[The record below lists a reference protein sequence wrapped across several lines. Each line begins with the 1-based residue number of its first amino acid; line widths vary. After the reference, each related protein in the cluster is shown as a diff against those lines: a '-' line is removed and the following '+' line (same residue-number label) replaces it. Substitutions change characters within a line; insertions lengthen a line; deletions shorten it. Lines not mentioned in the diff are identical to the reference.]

1 MILLKQE
8 KMTSKFNFEELVK
21 ERHSVR
27 DFLPKEVPKETL
39 KKIIQI
45 ALDSP
50 SWCNSQPWNIY
61 VVSGKPLE
69 EIKKEWISK
78 NEQKIKGYSDIPPMH
93 RTEFSE
99 QCQKIW
105 KKD

>member
-1 MILLKQE
+1 MA
-8 KMTSKFNFEELVK
+8 SKFNFEELVK

-27 DFLPKEVPKETL
+27 DFLPKEVPEETL

-99 QCQKIW
+99 QCQKNMEEGV
-105 KKD
+105 KVF

>member
-1 MILLKQE
+1 MA
-8 KMTSKFNFEELVK
+8 SKFNFEELVK

-27 DFLPKEVPKETL
+27 DFLPKEVPEETL

-61 VVSGKPLE
+61 IVSGKPLE
-69 EIKKEWISK
+69 EIKKNGFPKMSK
-78 NEQKIKGYSDIPPMH
+78 K
-93 RTEFSE
+93 
-99 QCQKIW
+99 
-105 KKD
+105 

>member
-27 DFLPKEVPKETL
+27 DFLPKEVPEETL

-50 SWCNSQPWNIY
+50 SWCNSQP
-61 VVSGKPLE
+61 
-69 EIKKEWISK
+69 
-78 NEQKIKGYSDIPPMH
+78 
-93 RTEFSE
+93 
-99 QCQKIW
+99 
-105 KKD
+105 